1 MIRLQKM
8 CTVNV
13 STCLYVSKTN
23 LVITNIMNEQCREL
37 KWSAKGCNFNEDDFD
52 SAGETVIL
60 DDLTSLKQP
69 QVTAKN
75 CICSKYL

>member
-1 MIRLQKM
+1 
-8 CTVNV
+8 
-13 STCLYVSKTN
+13 
-23 LVITNIMNEQCREL
+23 MNEQCREL

-60 DDLTSLKQP
+60 DDLTSPKQP